1 MARLD
6 QPESDTRSLSSI
18 TWVANTDCET
28 FTFQFTT
35 DEGAPATTPPS
46 VIVDILHTGA
56 ILRVDLGLAEAAVVQ
71 QLVETGFVR
80 SLYVV
85 RSPQGNLFV
94 DLHLAR
100 AAAARIATSSS
111 PASLVIEME
120 PSLAQLREVPTIGS
134 SVVVLAP
141 ARGEISTYPIRVTG
155 YSRIEGGVVAVELRQ
170 GSVVVDSASAE
181 ATDWEGAWGWFE
193 TEIAGPPG
201 PVELLV
207 GDLDSGRG
215 VSLNV
220 TGE

>member
-6 QPESDTRSLSSI
+6 QPESDTRILSSI
-18 TWVANTDCET
+18 TWVANADCET
-28 FTFQFTT
+28 FTIQFTT
-35 DEGAPATTPPS
+35 GEGAPATTPPP
-46 VIVDILHTGA
+46 VIVDILHSGS
-56 ILRVDLGLAEAAVVQ
+56 ILRVDLGLGEAAVVE

-94 DLHLAR
+94 DLHLLR

-111 PASLVIEME
+111 PARLVIEME
-120 PSLAQLREVPTIGS
+120 PGLAQLREAPIIGS
-134 SVVVLAP
+134 RVVVLEP
-141 ARGEISTYPIRVTG
+141 ARGEVLPYPIRVSG
-155 YSRIEGGVVAVELRQ
+155 YSRIEGGAVGVQMRQ
-170 GSVVVDSASAE
+170 AGLVVDSASVE

-193 TEIAGPPG
+193 TELAGPPG

>member
-6 QPESDTRSLSSI
+6 QAESDARSLSSI
-18 TWVANTDCET
+18 TWVANSHCES

-56 ILRVDLGLAEAAVVQ
+56 ILRVDLGLAEAAVVE

-94 DLHLAR
+94 DLHLSR
-100 AAAARIATSSS
+100 AAAARIAISSS
-111 PASLVIEME
+111 PATLVIEME
-120 PSLAQLREVPTIGS
+120 PSLAQLRDAPIIGS
-134 SVVVLAP
+134 QVVVLAP
-141 ARGEISTYPIRVTG
+141 ARGEVLPYPIRVTG
-155 YSRIEGGVVAVELRQ
+155 YSRIEGGAVGVQLRQ
-170 GSVVVDSASAE
+170 AGVVVDSATVE
-181 ATDWEGAWGWFE
+181 ATDWDGAWGWFE
-193 TEIAGPPG
+193 TELAGPPG
-201 PVELLV
+201 PVELVV
-207 GDLDSGRG
+207 GDIDTGLG
-215 VSLNV
+215 VSLNF